1 VRARSLVHVIA
12 AVSIAALV
20 LVVLLDP
27 LAAADRKFYDD
38 DPIAVEPDPQDASKV
53 LPWDIDLIWDL
64 SYNMFAKPGDS
75 TPNVRARSI
84 NTIDEVPDSS
94 WFTNRILAR
103 SVSDSEAA
111 RGPLTGDGPAPGRWS
126 VIARKSAGAA
136 PGFTVRDARDQVWF
150 ISFDGEGHPEAA
162 TGALLVANKI
172 FWTLGYWQVEN
183 YLTTVRLDNLDIA
196 ESATF
201 ESRPGH
207 KKVMDRGDLEDVLSQ
222 AHRSIDGSYRA
233 VAARAIPGTPLGG
246 FRYHGTR
253 PDDPNDVVPHEH
265 RRELR
270 ALKVFA
276 AWVNLTDMK
285 AGNTLDARV
294 SENGR
299 TFVRHYLQDVGS
311 ALGSG
316 ALGPHDP
323 DEGWEYLFDGDKM
336 MKRAVSVGF
345 YLQPWQTAR
354 YEKHVAAG
362 RFEGD
367 AFDPPAWRPRTP
379 SGAFVRARP
388 DDTFWAARRVQAFS
402 SEMIRAIVKS
412 GAYSDPN
419 AERYIADTLIKR
431 RDKVAAA
438 YLPTIN
444 PLVGF
449 TLGEDG
455 ALAFENA
462 AIKADTAAPPTG
474 GYTARWATF
483 DNATG
488 ATQPLGETS
497 APQTTLPAPPGLA
510 KTTGTFVQ
518 VAVTGLDQRYPSWGA
533 PVTVYFKRQPQTWK
547 LVGVERLP

>member
-1 VRARSLVHVIA
+1 VRARSLVHAVATVPLA
-12 AVSIAALV
+12 AIVMLALI
-20 LVVLLDP
+20 DP
-27 LAAADRKFYDD
+27 LAADDRKFYND
-38 DPIAVEPDPQDASKV
+38 DPIATEPDPGDASGV
-53 LPWDIDLIWDL
+53 QPWDIDLIWDL
-64 SYNMFAKPGDS
+64 SYNTFAKPGDP

-103 SVSDSEAA
+103 SVSTDEAA
-111 RGPLTGDGPAPGRWS
+111 RGPLTGDGPAPGRWT

-136 PGFTVRDARDQVWF
+136 PGFTVRDPRDQVWF
-150 ISFDGEGHPEAA
+150 ISFDGAGHPEAA

-196 ESATF
+196 ETATF
-201 ESRPGH
+201 EVRTGH
-207 KKVMDRGDLEDVLSQ
+207 KRQVRIGDLKEVFAR
-222 AHRSIDGSYRA
+222 AHPSADGSYRA

-285 AGNTLDARV
+285 AGNTLDTRV
-294 SENGR
+294 TENGR
-299 TFVRHYLQDVGS
+299 TIVRHYLQDVGS

-316 ALGPHDP
+316 ALVPHEPED
-323 DEGWEYLFDGDKM
+323 GWEYLYEGDKL
-336 MKRAVSVGF
+336 MKRLVSFGF

-354 YEKHVAAG
+354 YENYVAAG

-367 AFDPPAWRPRTP
+367 AFDPTTWRPRTP

-388 DDTFWAARRVQAFS
+388 DDTFWAARRVQAFTP
-402 SEMIRAIVKS
+402 EMIRAIVKS
-412 GAYSDPN
+412 GAYSDPD
-419 AERYIADTLIKR
+419 AERHIADTLIKR

-438 YLPTIN
+438 YLPAIN
-444 PLVGF
+444 PLVNF
-449 TLGEDG
+449 
-455 ALAFENA
+455 ALAENGTLTFENA
-462 AIKADTAAPPTG
+462 AVAANTAAQPSG
-474 GYTARWATF
+474 GYTARWASF

-488 ATQPLGETS
+488 ATKPVGETS
-497 APQTTLPAPPGLA
+497 AAVTTLASPPGMDA
-510 KTTGTFVQ
+510 SAGGFVQ
-518 VAVTGLDQRYPSWGA
+518 VAITAVDQRYPSWA
-533 PVTVYFKRQPQTWK
+533 TPVTVHFKREPQGWK